1 MTITFENDNDV
12 IVYALEKIIAF
23 TKENQYLVVAN
34 CAWWIAG
41 VTGLDSGLTIFIDN
55 LESRRRVGQR
65 RQVSTTPRDS
75 ARSVSVDQDLNKVE
89 EELIGASKERNR
101 KDTLR
106 TIRTN
111 QIQKLSKSERKMLA
125 RAKQAKGKN

>member
-1 MTITFENDNDV
+1 
-12 IVYALEKIIAF
+12 
-23 TKENQYLVVAN
+23 
-34 CAWWIAG
+34 
-41 VTGLDSGLTIFIDN
+41 
-55 LESRRRVGQR
+55 
-65 RQVSTTPRDS
+65 
-75 ARSVSVDQDLNKVE
+75 VDQDLNKVE